1 MVDDTDPVVDDT
13 DPVLSIPTAMWDA
26 SPAGKMVRHVDF
38 WAKGVQESPV
48 NAREMVDIEG
58 GHLDLWDR
66 GRSRFIAEHPGWNVE
81 QLLKEDP
88 RSSPWRFVRSTSG
101 TEYPREVLRNIFE
114 GDEETREY
122 WGAAGG
128 PTDFRRR
135 MIKTLDEVE
144 QADAMGQYGTIPGFA
159 LIVGSG
165 MIDPVGWAF
174 FRGAKGVFGAPGKL
188 ETYNKARRIQKVLKQ
203 GKRITAAEAAFMSAF
218 VAQKLPSW
226 RKKLTVAG
234 GLAAVEG
241 FTSLYVES
249 FFDEQ
254 LDVEDFIAG
263 AGAAAVFSSALLGI
277 VGVTSKSIETTGRM
291 YQRAVGRNLVDRVD
305 RAIEGTGEPSR
316 SFPRIEDRE
325 LLVSAVRELAEQE
338 GMPYELAFEQVMKLA
353 SKVGNASTR
362 VTSVGLLRGSASD
375 LQFSNSQQT
384 RALARILFKK
394 NLTLRS
400 DPDTDIPLQ
409 FSVGE
414 VFHHNR
420 QVVDSEVKMLI
431 ETSDGDSSFLEA
443 VMQVLDEAPV
453 EILDDA
459 GSPTGR
465 MVDRLDAENSPFK
478 GKPDDWKVAVR
489 GAADRIKK
497 RVLVYEGEQLGLA
510 EKLDFYFPH
519 GQRIDEYVL
528 DPARVSEFKTRAKEY
543 LIEREGYDPDDP
555 DLDEIIESLYSK
567 IADPVHNRSDQN
579 VGFTIDNEGN
589 IRNQF
594 VGTSVAVT
602 GSGKERTVRLPL
614 RVMRMFYEDDPAM
627 LVDSG
632 LSRTGLLRGAQ
643 ELLKLNPKGTN
654 ESLPR
659 FSDETPGVVREPP
672 PTTPTTPRPVEGPTF
687 SERKRSSSIL
697 LEGEMSAEAR
707 ANVQKSIDE
716 DIGPTLSGEYEVLA
730 DGVVVGRV
738 ERIST
743 GKWHTFGP
751 DPDDIEPASD
761 FPFRT
766 KASAIESIKGWD
778 HPPPTTPAAAQPP
791 AAPVPKNYTDDLNDL
806 RVNQAA
812 REKGGIDI
820 TANVE
825 QLGTVKQITDAAW
838 DARVS
843 ADEAY
848 NIQRDSVRGARSEIR
863 DAKIE
868 VKEEHKAA
876 VRSRQEQINR
886 LLDEQE
892 ESESLIDG
900 IADELETHEGNLGSV
915 ESQLNKRYRRME
927 EDLRSAERSLEN
939 LIESGKAVP
948 VRRDLADVELQKAEK
963 EVQRLHRKEEKM
975 RGSADISLGKKLE
988 SQKVDELG
996 ASTMIK
1002 LLKHFSGDHPKV
1014 EGYSTKQI
1022 NDDIKFL
1029 SDHYLM
1035 DTQVI
1040 KDFLRKSP
1048 EAHIGKYEKKL
1059 LKATERRTKTETDLK
1074 EFSDSDGKSVRLS
1087 EKDQAKLD
1095 EAMIEVEKFSEVLQQ
1110 PTGDETKVWNTKVAN
1125 SLAVEIKTRRSS
1137 LNSRN
1142 QGNLLDIS
1150 DSHLRFL
1157 ESNGVKIR
1165 FGKDWVEPAEARV
1178 RIRSMLEDSSKLAR
1192 DLNEAESISEG
1203 AIRKAAREAEKLRA
1217 FIKDNGGKD
1226 SDVVL
1231 QAIARLESAIANR
1244 STAMDSRTQ
1253 ARGNARLARKQYRET
1268 IGHKYETGDTSAKEF
1283 DAVVADV
1290 RESHVMESLSL
1301 GIETSGG
1308 RYKLTDKG
1316 HGGVIRRDFE
1326 KLIEANPER
1335 RAELEAEMDNTA
1347 AHLGRWRDY
1356 IMGLERREPTG
1367 IQNTI
1372 RAASSIGSQW
1382 RTLFT
1387 IMKNTFLDNGIA
1399 IASGVGMRR
1408 LANTLA
1414 RGVLSHLPGGKI
1426 DNIDGVALSRVHSA
1440 GQYATLNRQG
1450 TGGGGSNRAFQLGEE
1465 GSQAT
1470 SRPTAKDNIPD
1481 TARKKFG
1488 WFWQRASGFRYTQPY
1503 LRETYSLVYEDIIL
1517 NLGEDLHIGKKI
1529 HPEDIEM
1536 LNRAGL
1542 STDDAYRIFEEWS
1555 LSQPVDELTD
1565 VSGFRRIGDIDQF
1578 SPPTKEKLEQG
1589 VFNLVERIHLIP
1601 RPEELHRATKEL
1613 PSYARGAEDILLALN
1628 GFNQSA
1634 FKNWFMTG
1642 TQSILKHKRLGHY
1655 AIRGLEAGAI
1665 YLGVEELWSQYQKKF
1680 TAKGAH
1686 PKSWS
1691 ERPETFDRILTLI
1704 GKSGILGPIS
1714 GAIDSYQYS
1723 VLADDRPLDSS
1734 YDKYRRKAEGY
1745 VDAVGAFTP
1754 GLGGA
1759 LDLGIESLYLMND
1772 LQRMAL
1778 QGDKLKK
1785 SEIQKQIR
1793 RVAGKGLYSPI
1804 TYMADLFDLAGWVQK
1819 HYKLDAKTR
1828 RIK

>member
-1 MVDDTDPVVDDT
+1 
-13 DPVLSIPTAMWDA
+13 
-26 SPAGKMVRHVDF
+26 
-38 WAKGVQESPV
+38 
-48 NAREMVDIEG
+48 
-58 GHLDLWDR
+58 
-66 GRSRFIAEHPGWNVE
+66 
-81 QLLKEDP
+81 
-88 RSSPWRFVRSTSG
+88 
-101 TEYPREVLRNIFE
+101 
-114 GDEETREY
+114 
-122 WGAAGG
+122 
-128 PTDFRRR
+128 
-135 MIKTLDEVE
+135 
-144 QADAMGQYGTIPGFA
+144 
-159 LIVGSG
+159 

-174 FRGAKGVFGAPGKL
+174 FRGAKGVLGAPGKL

-203 GKRITAAEAAFMSAF
+203 GKRITAAEAAFMRAF

-234 GLAAVEG
+234 GLAAAEG

-353 SKVGNASTR
+353 SKVGNASAR

-420 QVVDSEVKMLI
+420 QVVDAEVKMLI

-528 DPARVSEFKTRAKEY
+528 DPARVSDFKARAKEY

-672 PTTPTTPRPVEGPTF
+672 PTTPAAPVPARTVVPGRELTDAEKSRLREIHTELAAYPEHLTA
-687 SERKRSSSIL
+687 
-697 LEGEMSAEAR
+697 AEADGFEQLGR
-707 ANVQKSIDE
+707 ELEEILFHSGSTA
-716 DIGPTLSGEYEVLA
+716 DISRVGTAGETMSTLSP
-730 DGVVVGRV
+730 GVVVAINRDLYSNRGVFTTVRSASRGTHHDAETAIDSALRGNNPDASAQELHEAFAGTREALREQYGDTITLYRAEGAQRDKPTQNWATTREFAEQFGDDVV
-738 ERIST
+738 ERNIPVDSIVAANALPS
-743 GKWHTFGP
+743 GKYHELVVAKSEFIPTTP
-751 DPDDIEPASD
+751 
-761 FPFRT
+761 T
-766 KASAIESIKGWD
+766 T
-778 HPPPTTPAAAQPP
+778 PPSTPAAAQTP

-927 EDLRSAERSLEN
+927 EDLRSAERALEN

-988 SQKVDELG
+988 SQKFDELG

-1035 DTQVI
+1035 DTQAI

-1110 PTGDETKVWNTKVAN
+1110 PTGDEIKVWNTKVAN
-1125 SLAVEIKTRRSS
+1125 SLAIEIKTRRSS

-1165 FGKDWVEPAEARV
+1165 FGKDWVEPAEARA
-1178 RIRSMLEDSSKLAR
+1178 RIRSMLEDSSQLAR

-1203 AIRKAAREAEKLRA
+1203 AIRKASREAANLRA

-1231 QAIARLESAIANR
+1231 QALARLESAIANR

-1283 DAVVADV
+1283 DRVVADV

-1372 RAASSIGSQW
+1372 RAASSIGAQW

-1399 IASGVGMRR
+1399 IASGVGIRR
-1408 LANTLA
+1408 LSTTLA

-1426 DNIDGVALSRVHSA
+1426 DNIDGVALSRIHSA

-1772 LQRMAL
+1772 IQRMAL